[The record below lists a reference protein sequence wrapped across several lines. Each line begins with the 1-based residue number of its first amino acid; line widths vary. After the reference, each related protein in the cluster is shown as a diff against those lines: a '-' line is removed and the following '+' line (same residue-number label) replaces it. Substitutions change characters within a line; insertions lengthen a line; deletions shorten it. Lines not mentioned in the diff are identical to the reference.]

1 MRFDIRFKAALVTLV
16 VAGVTFPLT
25 FVVWPPMV
33 PPGASAAAQLMGYG
47 LLTAECLAMGAGVA
61 ILAFGFPTARKLP
74 VSPRLAFASYV
85 GIGYYLVNWWTHDD
99 LHIVAFSLDF
109 TGLVWM
115 SLALDYVFHAGMMV
129 FAGVLALFFAR
140 ILLGRS
146 SAQPGDRAVA
156 LPVTLAAKAEEVM
169 VR

>member
-1 MRFDIRFKAALVTLV
+1 
-16 VAGVTFPLT
+16 
-25 FVVWPPMV
+25 
-33 PPGASAAAQLMGYG
+33 
-47 LLTAECLAMGAGVA
+47 
-61 ILAFGFPTARKLP
+61 
-74 VSPRLAFASYV
+74 
-85 GIGYYLVNWWTHDD
+85 
-99 LHIVAFSLDF
+99 
-109 TGLVWM
+109 M